1 MKNRQ
6 PLPNPQEDI
15 QEDYEMITQ
24 NQKPPQRPISSR
36 LSPPTQQRQK
46 RPPPSLDPKGI
57 LILTSILVYE
67 MPSS

>member
-15 QEDYEMITQ
+15 QEDYEMITH

-36 LSPPTQQRQK
+36 PSPPTQRQK

-57 LILTSILVYE
+57 LILTFILVYE
-67 MPSS
+67 MQSF